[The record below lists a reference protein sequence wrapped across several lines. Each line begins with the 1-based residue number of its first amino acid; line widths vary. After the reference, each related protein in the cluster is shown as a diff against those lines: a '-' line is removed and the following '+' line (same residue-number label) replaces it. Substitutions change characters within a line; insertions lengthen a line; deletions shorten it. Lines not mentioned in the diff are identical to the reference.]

1 MIKNFLAGFA
11 LLAVGAVGAVG
22 ASADGLPELEAKE
35 RYKVGF
41 AQAESNGLWRLAETE
56 SVKSA
61 AADLG
66 HQLVFT
72 DAAGSAG
79 KQVADV
85 RSLIAQGVDV
95 ILLAPREEKPLV
107 PAVMAAKRAG
117 VPVILLDRD
126 VDQAVARAGRDY
138 VTFIG
143 SDFIEQGRRVAE
155 WLLEN
160 RPEGGKILQIE
171 GTVGSSP
178 ANDRKTGFDGAIAA
192 NSSFEILASQ
202 SGDFNRDIGRQ
213 VVETL
218 LLAHPDADII
228 YSHSDEMTMG
238 AISAIEAAGKVP
250 GKDIMIVGID
260 AGREVVEQVAAG
272 KVHYLVESSPK
283 MGPKAFEVVNR
294 YAAGEDVGPWVVLP
308 DDDYDQSNAA
318 AKLDQAW

>member
-1 MIKNFLAGFA
+1 MFKKIAAGMI
-11 LLAVGAVGAVG
+11 
-22 ASADGLPELEAKE
+22 ASVFGVTASMAQDLPTLTMKE
-35 RYKVGF
+35 SYKVGF

-56 SVKSA
+56 SVKST

-72 DAAGSAG
+72 DAAGSAA
-79 KQVADV
+79 KQVSDV

-95 ILLAPREEKPLV
+95 ILIAPREEKPLV

-117 VPVILLDRD
+117 IPVILLDRN
-126 VDQAVARAGRDY
+126 VDQAVAQAGRDY

-143 SDFIEQGRRVAE
+143 SDFVLQGKRVAE

-160 RPEGGKILQIE
+160 HPDGGKILEIE

-178 ANDRKTGFDGAIAA
+178 ANDRKTGFDTAIAA
-192 NSSFEILASQ
+192 NSAFEILDSQ
-202 SGDFNRDIGRQ
+202 SGDFNRDVGRK

-238 AISAIEAAGKVP
+238 AISAIEAAGKIP

-260 AGREVVEQVAAG
+260 AGKEVVEQVAAG

-283 MGPKAFEVVNR
+283 MGPKAFETIDR
-294 YAAGEDVGPWVVLP
+294 LAAGEAIEPWVVLP
-308 DDDYDQSNAA
+308 DDDYGQGNAA